1 MKHDVLL
8 KRLEKIVED
17 DFKQI
22 KENLILRDNDQYHLF
37 DRYTIVKNS
46 NGTFDVIKHLH
57 DPKNFSALRVALSWC
72 IADKYCQGQLAYRL
86 LQLDREKLRMSN
98 DLSVRQSLLKNI
110 TDSDLSEVIKLK
122 ISTKKHGLACV
133 EQQLTKC
140 VNLAKYWQIQGFNR
154 DETARTRPSQTTR

>member
-1 MKHDVLL
+1 MKQAAVL

-17 DFKQI
+17 DFDRI
-22 KENLILRDNDQYHLF
+22 KENLILWDDGKYHLF

-46 NGTFDVIKHLH
+46 NGTFDVVKHLH
-57 DPKNFSALRVALSWC
+57 DAKKFSALRVALSWC
-72 IADKYCQGQLAYRL
+72 IADKYHQGQLAYRL
-86 LQLDREKLRMSN
+86 LQLDKEKIRISN
-98 DLSVRQSLLKNI
+98 DVLVRQDLLKTI
-110 TDSDLSEVIKLK
+110 KDEDRLELVKLK

-140 VNLAKYWQIQGFNR
+140 VNLAKYWQIQGFNL